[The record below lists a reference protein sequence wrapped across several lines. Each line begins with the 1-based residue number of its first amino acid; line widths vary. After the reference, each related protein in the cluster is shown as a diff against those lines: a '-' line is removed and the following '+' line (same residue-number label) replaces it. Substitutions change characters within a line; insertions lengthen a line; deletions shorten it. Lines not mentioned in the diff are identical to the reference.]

1 MTNFVESY
9 EDKLL
14 REESN
19 YRKDKLVEK
28 WSKVEE
34 IGNGIKD
41 MPTQVAR
48 NLAQLLENQT
58 RNLAR
63 YTEAQ
68 VSNDFMGQTPENL
81 LRIIRLSYPNSIR
94 GRLFTEIAMETMNDS
109 IKYVYPK
116 YTNSYGE
123 GFQQFKTPAMSMT
136 AMDGALDD
144 DTLNDPT
151 SDTAM
156 YESTESRYATEFR
169 EAPECKINA
178 GTVTAK
184 FTSGAFGENGA
195 WLRDG
200 ATKLYIVDKKTGKR
214 VAIAAQDKGDW
225 MFATNR
231 EINANSTGS
240 ATVKVSVTNASLS
253 NGTYT
258 FTVTEASSG
267 SLDGYTF
274 VAVARFD
281 SERDLLGEYL
291 GEVAIGMKTYVFRP
305 RPITLGVT
313 WTHMTEL
320 ALDTSFGLAAEEM
333 LLDYASQEIKKTL
346 DFQAVKHASDIQSIK
361 ASGNFVKFNAEA
373 TDMGST
379 KDSYFHT
386 AQLVTQAIARVK
398 SVIYNKLNRGGV
410 SAIVG
415 GPAAVQYLSLH
426 KGWSDRGR
434 EAAIGGYKAGEIDGI
449 PVFMVPSNI
458 IPDSELL
465 TTWKNENAS
474 GDVAYAIGTLVPF
487 YSTGVIQRKTL
498 YKEAALARYEDS
510 VVLNPNYFGRIRIE
524 NIRELN

>member
-1 MTNFVESY
+1 MTNFAESY
-9 EDKLL
+9 EDQLL

-34 IGNGIKD
+34 IGKGIKN

-58 RNLAR
+58 KSLAR

-68 VSNDFMGQTPENL
+68 VSNEFMGQTPENL

-116 YTNSYGE
+116 YSNSYGE
-123 GFQQFKTPAMSMT
+123 GFQQFKTPAMDVKN
-136 AMDGALDD
+136 MDGALDD
-144 DTLNDPT
+144 DTLNDAG
-151 SDTAM
+151 SDVAM

-169 EAPECKINA
+169 EAPECKITT
-178 GTVTAK
+178 GTVTAN
-184 FTSGAFGENGA
+184 FTSGAFGAAGA

-200 ATKLYIVDKKTGKR
+200 ATKLYIIDKKTNKK
-214 VAIAAQDKGDW
+214 VAIAAQVNGDW
-225 MFATNR
+225 MFASNK
-231 EINANSTGS
+231 EINANPAGTS
-240 ATVKVSVTNASLS
+240 TVKVSVTNASLAS
-253 NGTYT
+253 GVYT
-258 FTVTEASSG
+258 FTVTEAG
-267 SLDGYTF
+267 SAELNDYKF
-274 VAVARFD
+274 VAIARFD

-291 GEVAIGMKTYVFRP
+291 GEVSIGMKTYVFRP

-320 ALDTSFGLAAEEM
+320 TLDTSFGLAAEEM
-333 LLDYASQEIKKTL
+333 LMDYASQEIKKTL
-346 DFQAVKHASDIQSIK
+346 DFQAVKHAADIQSIK
-361 ASGNFVKFNAEA
+361 ASGNLVKFNAEA
-373 TDMGST
+373 TDAGST

-398 SVIYNKLNRGGV
+398 NVIYNQINRGGV

-415 GPAAVQYLSLH
+415 GPAAVQYLTLH

-449 PVFMVPSNI
+449 PVFQVPSNI

-487 YSTGVIQRKTL
+487 YSTGAIQRKTL

-510 VVLNPNYFGRIRIE
+510 VVLNPNYFGRIRIA
-524 NIRELN
+524 NIRELS

>member
-1 MTNFVESY
+1 
-9 EDKLL
+9 
-14 REESN
+14 
-19 YRKDKLVEK
+19 
-28 WSKVEE
+28 
-34 IGNGIKD
+34 
-41 MPTQVAR
+41 
-48 NLAQLLENQT
+48 
-58 RNLAR
+58 
-63 YTEAQ
+63 
-68 VSNDFMGQTPENL
+68 
-81 LRIIRLSYPNSIR
+81 
-94 GRLFTEIAMETMNDS
+94 
-109 IKYVYPK
+109 
-116 YTNSYGE
+116 
-123 GFQQFKTPAMSMT
+123 
-136 AMDGALDD
+136 
-144 DTLNDPT
+144 
-151 SDTAM
+151 
-156 YESTESRYATEFR
+156 
-169 EAPECKINA
+169 
-178 GTVTAK
+178 
-184 FTSGAFGENGA
+184 
-195 WLRDG
+195 
-200 ATKLYIVDKKTGKR
+200 
-214 VAIAAQDKGDW
+214 
-225 MFATNR
+225 
-231 EINANSTGS
+231 
-240 ATVKVSVTNASLS
+240 
-253 NGTYT
+253 
-258 FTVTEASSG
+258 
-267 SLDGYTF
+267 
-274 VAVARFD
+274 
-281 SERDLLGEYL
+281 
-291 GEVAIGMKTYVFRP
+291 MKTYVFRP

>member
-81 LRIIRLSYPNSIR
+81 LRIIRLSYPNIIR

-123 GFQQFKTPAMSMT
+123 GFQQFKTPAMDMT

-144 DTLNDPT
+144 DTLNDPM

-169 EAPECKINA
+169 EAPQCTISE

-214 VAIAAQDKGDW
+214 VAIAAQDKGD
-225 MFATNR
+225 
-231 EINANSTGS
+231 
-240 ATVKVSVTNASLS
+240 
-253 NGTYT
+253 
-258 FTVTEASSG
+258 
-267 SLDGYTF
+267 
-274 VAVARFD
+274 
-281 SERDLLGEYL
+281 
-291 GEVAIGMKTYVFRP
+291 
-305 RPITLGVT
+305 
-313 WTHMTEL
+313 
-320 ALDTSFGLAAEEM
+320 
-333 LLDYASQEIKKTL
+333 
-346 DFQAVKHASDIQSIK
+346 
-361 ASGNFVKFNAEA
+361 
-373 TDMGST
+373 
-379 KDSYFHT
+379 
-386 AQLVTQAIARVK
+386 
-398 SVIYNKLNRGGV
+398 
-410 SAIVG
+410 
-415 GPAAVQYLSLH
+415 
-426 KGWSDRGR
+426 
-434 EAAIGGYKAGEIDGI
+434 
-449 PVFMVPSNI
+449 
-458 IPDSELL
+458 
-465 TTWKNENAS
+465 
-474 GDVAYAIGTLVPF
+474 
-487 YSTGVIQRKTL
+487 
-498 YKEAALARYEDS
+498 
-510 VVLNPNYFGRIRIE
+510 
-524 NIRELN
+524 